1 KVFEPDAGAC
11 HQILHRTGNDHVMS
25 TSELRH
31 AGGDVHGA
39 PTPAVPGQLNLAG
52 VDADAYRN
60 FHMPQGVANGDP
72 AMDRPRRTI
81 EGGQKTVAE
90 RFHLFPPET

>member
-1 KVFEPDAGAC
+1 MHGDP
-11 HQILHRTGNDHVMS
+11 THVV
-25 TSELRH
+25 L
-31 AGGDVHGA
+31 
-39 PTPAVPGQLNLAG
+39 GQLNLAS

-60 FHMPQGVANGDP
+60 VHVPQGVANGDRT
-72 AMDRPRRTI
+72 MDRPRRTI